1 MAKKKSTDRLAVDLP
16 TLDLGPEASA
26 RRAGLRYVS
35 DETPG
40 LTRKPWGRGFS
51 FFDVDGRRITDE
63 NRRARLKALGIPPA
77 YTDVWICPDPKGHLQ
92 ATGRDDKGRKQYLYH
107 PKWSTVRQRMK
118 FDRLVAFGAILST
131 LRAQCAR
138 DLRRDELP
146 QSKVLALVVRLLDHT
161 LIRIGSDAYA
171 QENDSF
177 GLTTLR
183 RRHVRFAEDGGGCT
197 FAFAGKSGQA
207 HEIVLDDPALTR
219 AVQACCD
226 VPGYEIFAFFDEE
239 DQKRDVKAHHVNA
252 YLRQATGEDF
262 TAKHFRTW
270 GGTVHAAR
278 TLDALGP
285 ADSEKEVDNNL
296 AEMVKAVAD
305 KLGNTV
311 AVCREYYIHPA
322 LFEHYRAGTLLER
335 WRSYLDEDSA
345 PHLSPAEHATLLV
358 LRDQLD

>member
-1 MAKKKSTDRLAVDLP
+1 MAKEKAALPSVDLP
-16 TLDLGPEASA
+16 AADLGPEASA

-35 DETPG
+35 DEEPG
-40 LTRKPWGRGFS
+40 LTRKPWGRGFT

-63 NRRARLKALGIPPA
+63 DRRARLKALGIPPA

-107 PKWSTVRQRMK
+107 PRWSTVRQRMK
-118 FDRLVAFGAILST
+118 FDRLVAFGAALSP
-131 LRAQCAR
+131 LRAQCTR
-138 DLRRDELP
+138 DLRRDGLP
-146 QSKVLALVVRLLDHT
+146 QRKVLALIVRLLDST
-161 LIRIGSDAYA
+161 LIRIGGDAYA

-177 GLTTLR
+177 GLTTMR
-183 RRHVRFAEDGGGCT
+183 RRHVHFAAEGGCT
-197 FAFAGKSGQA
+197 FAFTGKSGQA

-226 VPGYEIFAFFDEE
+226 VPGYEIFAFFDED
-239 DQKRDVKAHHVNA
+239 DQKHDVKAHHVNA
-252 YLRQATGEDF
+252 YLRQAIGEDF

-278 TLDALGP
+278 TLDTLGP
-285 ADSEKEVDNNL
+285 ANSEKEADTNL
-296 AEMVKAVAD
+296 VEMVKAVAD

-322 LFEHYRAGTLLER
+322 LFEQYRAGTLLER
-335 WRSYLDEDSA
+335 WRSYLDEEPA
-345 PHLSPAEHATLLV
+345 PQLSPAEHATLLM